1 MSNITPNYRE
11 EITEKI
17 IKALKEGTAPWQ
29 KEWSQ
34 DCVPVNAVTG
44 KTYNCVNLII
54 LSIAGNEMSSDGDMR
69 WATRNQA
76 ASRGWVIKL
85 GEKAT
90 RIDIYPMI
98 DKKDKFGH
106 LVKMSSGE
114 TAQTRI
120 KKTIE
125 LYHAS
130 QMIGIPRS
138 KGFKRK
144 TIINNEVIERII
156 YNSSARIF
164 ERGKEAYYSP
174 RDDLIIMPPKTAFT
188 DTESYYSTLLHEL
201 SHWTG
206 HEKRLKRFYSWSKD
220 TKDDY
225 AREELV
231 AEIASMYLSSET
243 GLPQTE
249 KHFANH
255 ASYVATWIKL
265 LENDP
270 NEIFTASTEAKKAVD
285 FILSFKDEVKEEIAV

>member
-1 MSNITPNYRE
+1 MTANYRE
-11 EITEKI
+11 EITQKI
-17 IKALKEGTAPWQ
+17 IRALKEGTAPWQ

-34 DCVPVNAVTG
+34 DCVPFNAVTG
-44 KTYNCVNLII
+44 IPYHCVNSII

-69 WATRNQA
+69 WATRKQA
-76 ASRGWVIKL
+76 ASRGWLIKS
-85 GEKAT
+85 GEKPT
-90 RIDIYPMI
+90 RVDLLPLI
-98 DKKDKFGH
+98 DKKDKYGRV
-106 LVKMSSGE
+106 VKKSNGE

-120 KKTIE
+120 KKTVE

-156 YNSSARIF
+156 FNSSARIF
-164 ERGKEAYYSP
+164 ESGKEAYEAYYSP

-188 DTESYYSTLLHEL
+188 DSESYYSTLLHEL

-231 AEIASMYLSSET
+231 AEIASMYLSAET

-265 LENDP
+265 LENNP
-270 NEIFTASTEAKKAVD
+270 NEIFTASTEAKKAAD